1 MILILGEILYDLF
14 PDGRQLGGAPF
25 NFAFHL
31 KKLGIDVR
39 FISRVGRDKNGRDIL
54 NFLDTHG
61 FDTADIQIDPVH
73 DTGAVKVSLFDDGSH
88 GFEILADAAWD
99 FIEFDSRLAGIME
112 KSFDL
117 LYFGSLVQRTF
128 AGRGL
133 IQKALSHKPAPTR
146 VFCDINLRPDAFSD
160 LTVGTCLGAS
170 DILKLSDEE
179 FRLISG
185 HDPFD
190 PEIDSLLHSFMDT
203 HNIKTLILTLGA
215 KGSLWALRGQ
225 VEKTGLSSLKG
236 RITDTVGA
244 GDAYAAMAAACLLK
258 GAAPGHALHLAH
270 KFALGICAIRGALP
284 GDDGFYHKF
293 IQKLAS
299 L

>member
-31 KKLGIDVR
+31 KKLGVDVR
-39 FISRVGRDKNGRDIL
+39 FISRVGKDKNGRGIL
-54 NFLDTHG
+54 KFLDSHG
-61 FDTADIQIDPVH
+61 FDTLDIQIDPVH
-73 DTGAVKVSLFDDGSH
+73 DTGAVKVTLYDDGSH

-99 FIEFDSRLAGIME
+99 YIEFDTRLAGIMAE
-112 KSFDL
+112 SFDC
-117 LYFGSLVQRTF
+117 LYFGSLVQRTLN
-128 AGRGL
+128 GREL
-133 IQKALSHKPAPTR
+133 IQQILSQKPAATR
-146 VFCDINLRPDAFSD
+146 VFCDINLRPDAWSD
-160 LTVGTCLGAS
+160 LTVETCLGAS

-190 PEIDSLLHSFMDT
+190 PQIDSLLHTFMNT
-203 HNIKTLILTLGA
+203 HKIKTLILTLGA
-215 KGSLWALRGQ
+215 NGSLWAFQGQ
-225 VEKTGLSSLKG
+225 VEKTGLPSLKG
-236 RITDTVGA
+236 NIADTVGA

-258 GAAPGHALHLAH
+258 GAPQDRSLHLAH
-270 KFALGICAIRGALP
+270 EFALGICKIRGALP
-284 GDDGFYHKF
+284 DDDGFYLEF